1 MGYCLNVPFVTQL
14 GIGSH
19 VKGVNPIDDPTGC
32 WYASACMVGYS
43 FEAGPRLG
51 VPELY
56 TLPLKQNAKGKVLQY
71 GHYVINT
78 AWMPTL
84 KAREQLVDVDE
95 PTNQEWTAKALID
108 ELKKYGPIFFG
119 WLKTHNGQTY
129 GHASVI
135 VGVKNP
141 GAKNPQVIIHDPENR
156 PFFEIDLQE
165 LNQKI
170 IWGVGF
176 TLRRAGNAYQ
186 HNISTK

>member
-108 ELKKYGPIFFG
+108 ELKKYGPIFLVG
-119 WLKTHNGQTY
+119 LKPTTARLMVMHRSLSALKIRGPRILKSLSTTLKTGLFL
-129 GHASVI
+129 
-135 VGVKNP
+135 K
-141 GAKNPQVIIHDPENR
+141 
-156 PFFEIDLQE
+156 
-165 LNQKI
+165 
-170 IWGVGF
+170 
-176 TLRRAGNAYQ
+176 
-186 HNISTK
+186 STCRN